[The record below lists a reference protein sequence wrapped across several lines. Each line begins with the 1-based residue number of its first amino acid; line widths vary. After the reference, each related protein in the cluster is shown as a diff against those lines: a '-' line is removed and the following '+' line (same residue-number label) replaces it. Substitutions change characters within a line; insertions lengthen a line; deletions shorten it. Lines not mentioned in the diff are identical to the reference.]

1 MANISYSAVATR
13 PEEIVSCTALDAGDY
28 PERYAEKVK
37 VIVDSITDISLK
49 EKVKQTLGLFE
60 KGSAGNLVQSSPYRL
75 VVLQEFLPKGKVLA
89 SMPRLRIAKENDQN
103 FMRGFYVDGGLNLV
117 PYNKGNEAINAIQA
131 GKLEADLRKVG
142 IKRENARLIPY
153 NVLTLEF
160 DGKSSS
166 GLVFRLLEEGKDIA
180 KQAIL
185 NTKDFKWNYSPNQ
198 GGLFRAYLDGDSNGY
213 CGNRNLDSSN
223 WIGGVVVE
231 SALGTSQ
238 KNLQAYKNK
247 LLKENAE
254 KEAQLDARF
263 NDAKQILADAYVKA
277 EKALS
282 Q

>member
-37 VIVDSITDISLK
+37 VIVDGIRDGSLK

-117 PYNKGNEAINAIQA
+117 PCNKGNEAINAIQA
-131 GKLEADLRKVG
+131 GKLEADLRNVG
-142 IKRENARLIPY
+142 IKTEDDARLIPY
-153 NVLTLEF
+153 HVLTLEF
-160 DGKSSS
+160 DGKYQS
-166 GLVFRLLEEGKDIA
+166 GLVFRLSEKGRDIA

-185 NTKDFKWNYSPNQ
+185 NTKDFKWNYSPNH
-198 GGLFRAYLDGDSNGY
+198 GGLFRAYLYYGSDWD
-213 CGNRNLDSSN
+213 CDDRNLDYSSR
-223 WIGGVVVE
+223 IGGVVVE
-231 SALGTSQ
+231 SAEGAA
-238 KNLQAYKNK
+238 KNN
-247 LLKENAE
+247 
-254 KEAQLDARF
+254 
-263 NDAKQILADAYVKA
+263 
-277 EKALS
+277 
-282 Q
+282 